1 MANRYAWGD
10 TLGAQLYGR
19 SLQSLAAERER
30 QRLLEEERQRREAEI
45 RRQEE
50 QRKKASDHGAFGQT
64 LQTIGQVGGAIVG
77 GMYGGTPG
85 AIAGSQLGSAGA
97 STIMNLFPNVGGT
110 EPSGD
115 NPYYNKPSDMAK
127 FSSTLNTGLQAY
139 GMYSKAAAAQAKQD
153 LMDEIKADMQRNV
166 NSGISPG
173 PGAPASEKYFDY
185 KNATASQISDR
196 IKSLPS
202 WQNATGLFGEQLVND
217 SAALSIANNTY
228 DQISQSALAGL
239 QFIQGLDNNK
249 AKQQALQ
256 NWQNTYGQS
265 RAELIPKYGLESMQQ
280 SVQSGMEDAATKKS
294 QDDLTFSINYA
305 GKVLSNEQAAI
316 QLTELKEEIAN
327 KPKKEAEAKYLQLAE
342 LGLKAIQAGAP
353 YDPTVFEASEN
364 VSPELKSQVS
374 ALASAYATSYS
385 KAETAK
391 TQQQTREAAEQKFKL
406 TMDVMKNVPWE
417 AEPLRQ
423 QLALGATK
431 DPQLQQLL
439 SLLGP
444 KKEGDSTD
452 PASPYSKQTM
462 AAAQAKYLFYSKG
475 GGEFDEVDPMTDEAI
490 KAKVLREDPN
500 SAVTKYIVEEII
512 GDKANRQAAP
522 EAQNNLIDQEASK
535 DNSKT
540 DSMSPDV
547 LAALSSTGLTFVD
560 QTAGTSQTPKSP
572 TVQAAEA
579 QGVDVN
585 ASTVEPVP
593 DNSPTNLL
601 RELADSDPQLAQA
614 IDQQAKALIPEIR
627 NLISN
632 TEELKAAY
640 RQEKENYRQMLNTS
654 SMTDQQ
660 LFGQLARIRS
670 IEMFIELVQQRQQ
683 GQ

>member
-560 QTAGTSQTPKSP
+560 QTAGTSQTSESP
-572 TVQAAEA
+572 TVQAAAA

>member
-1 MANRYAWGD
+1 MANRFAWSN
-10 TLGAQLYGR
+10 TLGAQLYGQK
-19 SLQSLAAERER
+19 LHNYAVMAEQER
-30 QRLLEEERQRREAEI
+30 LREEERQRQEAER

-50 QRKKASDHGAFGQT
+50 QRKKASNHGAFGQT
-64 LQTIGQVGGAIVG
+64 LQTIGQVGGAIIG
-77 GMYGGTPG
+77 GMTTKTPQG
-85 AIAGSQLGSAGA
+85 ALAGSQMGSAAA
-97 STIMNLFPNVGGT
+97 STLMNLFPNVGGT

-115 NPYYNKPSDMAK
+115 NPYYDKPSDMAK

-139 GMYSKAAAAQAKQD
+139 GAYSKAAAAEEQKKFTQKVTADIADQTKRFREGDTSAFNYYGATPTEIQKHIETNISGWDDAKGFFGDKLLNSDVSLSMANTIHQNMMSR
-153 LMDEIKADMQRNV
+153 LGQQMQFA
-166 NSGISPG
+166 NSLTDT
-173 PGAPASEKYFDY
+173 SEK
-185 KNATASQISDR
+185 
-196 IKSLPS
+196 
-202 WQNATGLFGEQLVND
+202 
-217 SAALSIANNTY
+217 
-228 DQISQSALAGL
+228 
-239 QFIQGLDNNK
+239 
-249 AKQQALQ
+249 QQVFTNLERL
-256 NWQNTYGQS
+256 YGQNYSDFIPEGGSDAIRAGIQS
-265 RAELIPKYGLESMQQ
+265 RI
-280 SVQSGMEDAATKKS
+280 EDAATKKS

-316 QLTELKEEIAN
+316 QLTELKQEIVN

-353 YDPTVFEASEN
+353 YDPTVFEASGN

-452 PASPYSKQTM
+452 PASPYSTQTK

-475 GGEFDEVDPMTDEAI
+475 GGEFDEIEPKTDEEI

-535 DNSKT
+535 DNSK
-540 DSMSPDV
+540 DDPMSPDV
-547 LAALSSTGLTFVD
+547 LEALSSTGLPFVD
-560 QTAGTSQTPKSP
+560 QTADNSQTSESP
-572 TVQAAEA
+572 TVQAAAA

-601 RELADSDPQLAQA
+601 REIAASDPKLAQA

-627 NLISN
+627 KLISN

-640 RQEKENYRQMLNTS
+640 QQEKENYRQMINTS
-654 SMTDQQ
+654 NMTDQQ

>member
-1 MANRYAWGD
+1 
-10 TLGAQLYGR
+10 
-19 SLQSLAAERER
+19 
-30 QRLLEEERQRREAEI
+30 
-45 RRQEE
+45 
-50 QRKKASDHGAFGQT
+50 
-64 LQTIGQVGGAIVG
+64 
-77 GMYGGTPG
+77 
-85 AIAGSQLGSAGA
+85 
-97 STIMNLFPNVGGT
+97 VGGT
-110 EPSGD
+110 EPDGS
-115 NPYYNKPSDMAK
+115 NPYYEKPSDMAK

-139 GMYSKAAAAQAKQD
+139 ATYSKAAAAEEQKKFTQKVTADIADQTKRFREGDTSAFNYYGATPTEIQKHIETNISGWDDAKGFFGDKLLNSDVSLSMANTIHQNMMSR
-153 LMDEIKADMQRNV
+153 LGQQMQFA
-166 NSGISPG
+166 NSLTDT
-173 PGAPASEKYFDY
+173 SEK
-185 KNATASQISDR
+185 
-196 IKSLPS
+196 
-202 WQNATGLFGEQLVND
+202 
-217 SAALSIANNTY
+217 
-228 DQISQSALAGL
+228 
-239 QFIQGLDNNK
+239 
-249 AKQQALQ
+249 QQVFTNLERL
-256 NWQNTYGQS
+256 YGQNYSDFIPEGGSDAIRAGIQS
-265 RAELIPKYGLESMQQ
+265 RI
-280 SVQSGMEDAATKKS
+280 EDAATKKS

-316 QLTELKEEIAN
+316 QLTELKQEIAN

-452 PASPYSKQTM
+452 PASPYSTQTK

-475 GGEFDEVDPMTDEAI
+475 GGEFDEIEPQTDQEI

-540 DSMSPDV
+540 DSMSPNV
-547 LAALSSTGLTFVD
+547 REALGSTGLSYVD